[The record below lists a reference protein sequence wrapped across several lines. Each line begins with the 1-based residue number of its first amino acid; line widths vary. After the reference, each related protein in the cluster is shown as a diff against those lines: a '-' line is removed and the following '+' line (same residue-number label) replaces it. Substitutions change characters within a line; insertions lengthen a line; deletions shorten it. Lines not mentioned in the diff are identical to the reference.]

1 MTLVRTGY
9 PNQLPAKEKGYHPS
23 SEKTDRRPENP
34 ACVRKPL
41 LKTLT
46 VRFTSKVY
54 SGPPP
59 SGAGFMD
66 KQPVALPP
74 SACPQPES
82 DFGKRAFMRMVSHEL
97 RTPLNSII
105 GFAEVLTHELYGP
118 LGAPQY
124 TEYAG
129 IIRDSGK
136 KLLSLFN
143 DVLELVRLESEPGLL
158 RPEVEALLPH
168 IHDAVRRHTP
178 AAQARGVHIL
188 PGLTD
193 SELSAHFDP
202 RGLCLC
208 LDHLISNAIDFT
220 PEGRDVEITVRPE
233 GDHVDIAV
241 FNPGKAPD
249 PADIPRLMR
258 PFEQGASDYNRSRE
272 GAGLGWPVVRLAAE
286 AMGGTFSVQ
295 SDPRHGLKATVRLR
309 RR

>member
-1 MTLVRTGY
+1 
-9 PNQLPAKEKGYHPS
+9 
-23 SEKTDRRPENP
+23 
-34 ACVRKPL
+34 
-41 LKTLT
+41 
-46 VRFTSKVY
+46 
-54 SGPPP
+54 
-59 SGAGFMD
+59 MD
-66 KQPVALPP
+66 KQPAALTP
-74 SACPQPES
+74 SACPPPES

-143 DVLELVRLESEPGLL
+143 DVLELVRLESEPNLL
-158 RPEVEALLPH
+158 RPEIETLPPH
-168 IHDAVRRHTP
+168 IHDAARRH
-178 AAQARGVHIL
+178 AACARARGVNIL

-193 SELSAHFDP
+193 AELSARFDP
-202 RGLCLC
+202 RGLGLC
-208 LDHLISNAIDFT
+208 LDHLIGNAIDFT
-220 PEGRDVEITVRPE
+220 PEGRDVEITARPDGE
-233 GDHVDIAV
+233 FVDIAV

-272 GAGLGWPVVRLAAE
+272 GAGLGWSIVKLASE
-286 AMGGTFSVQ
+286 AMGGSFSVQ
-295 SDPRHGLKATVRLR
+295 SDPRNGLKATVRLKR
-309 RR
+309 R